1 MSLARSCRD
10 VTIAS
15 LSMRYEPSPTSEYTS
30 RAGSESLAM
39 RSSVVPMVASRH
51 ASASS
56 YMFQPSANVNVNP
69 PPLVTH
75 CG

>member
-1 MSLARSCRD
+1 MNFSVYGLRTTTFSTGSTLGRSVLSACR
-10 VTIAS
+10 
-15 LSMRYEPSPTSEYTS
+15 
-30 RAGSESLAM
+30 RAGSLSLAM
-39 RSSVVPMVASRH
+39 RSSVSPMVASRH

-56 YMFQPSANVNVNP
+56 YMFQPSAKVKVKP